1 MSLKSLFFSSI
12 IFLFVTFYQYFYYS
26 TAWTYQC
33 LFSFILYFPRFWI
46 SDLDVEKAK
55 MILLRA
61 GGEFCNLAKV
71 ELDLIADQR
80 LKLGNHG
87 SVIWKRLQPQVR
99 EMCDVCSTSL
109 FNAHFTC
116 TECGIIVC
124 IDCHQVR
131 EVFTVGFLI
140 VLIGI

>member
-1 MSLKSLFFSSI
+1 M
-12 IFLFVTFYQYFYYS
+12 
-26 TAWTYQC
+26 
-33 LFSFILYFPRFWI
+33 
-46 SDLDVEKAK
+46 DVEKAK

-71 ELDLIADQR
+71 EMDLIADQR
-80 LKLGNHG
+80 LKLGNTG

-124 IDCHQVR
+124 IDCHGVR
-131 EVFTVGFLI
+131 DIFTLAFLI